1 LCSRDDGIK
10 VKVDL
15 TMLGVTMWIV
25 YADCFHLAG
34 KKPVAECGGRNSEPS
49 FFMKIRECVDPVE

>member
-1 LCSRDDGIK
+1 MK

-15 TMLGVTMWIV
+15 TMLGVRTWIV

-34 KKPVAECGGRNSEPS
+34 KVPVAECGGRNSEPS
-49 FFMKIRECVDPVE
+49 FSMEIRECFDPVECLSAYL

>member
-1 LCSRDDGIK
+1 
-10 VKVDL
+10 
-15 TMLGVTMWIV
+15 MLGVMMWIV
-25 YADCFHLAG
+25 YVDCFHLAE